1 MYGIQT
7 NTKDK
12 KTITEFEND
21 VKMYGIQTLTPLVNA
36 ITLFEND
43 VKMYGIQTCILI
55 TSSQLSLRMM

>member
-1 MYGIQT
+1 
-7 NTKDK
+7 
-12 KTITEFEND
+12 
-21 VKMYGIQTLTPLVNA
+21 MYGIQTLTPLVNA